1 MSIKLWPDAEKPR
14 EKLLHRGANAL
25 SDAELIAIG
34 LRSGLKGETA
44 VDLAR
49 RVLAHFGSL
58 RKFIEADIES
68 FCQVR
73 GLTKTKYA
81 ELQAAF
87 ELMRRHLHET
97 LAHGCALNSPQETQ
111 GYLIA
116 QLRAHQHEVF
126 ACLFLDSRNRV
137 LGFEKLFHGS
147 INSASVYPRELVKRA
162 LFYNAAAVI
171 FAHNHPSG
179 STEPSQA
186 DVEITHQLKK
196 ALELIQVQV
205 FDHFIIGNGKTYSF
219 AEQGLL

>member
-1 MSIKLWPDAEKPR
+1 MSIKLWPSAEKPR
-14 EKLLHRGANAL
+14 EKLLAKGAASL
-25 SDAELIAIG
+25 SDAELIAIS
-34 LRSGLKGETA
+34 LRIGVKGETA

-49 RVLAHFGSL
+49 RALQHFGSL
-58 RKFIEADIES
+58 RKFIEADLSS
-68 FCQVR
+68 FCQIR
-73 GLTKTKYA
+73 GLGPTKYT

-97 LAHGCALNSPQETQ
+97 LVTGDALNSPQETR
-111 GYLIA
+111 GYLTA
-116 QLRAHQHEVF
+116 QIRAYQHEVF

-147 INSASVYPRELVKRA
+147 LTSANVYPRELVKRA

-179 STEPSQA
+179 TAEPSQA
-186 DVEITHQLKK
+186 DIEITLQLKQ

-205 FDHFIIGNGKTYSF
+205 FDHFIIGNGQTFSF
-219 AEQGLL
+219 AERGLL